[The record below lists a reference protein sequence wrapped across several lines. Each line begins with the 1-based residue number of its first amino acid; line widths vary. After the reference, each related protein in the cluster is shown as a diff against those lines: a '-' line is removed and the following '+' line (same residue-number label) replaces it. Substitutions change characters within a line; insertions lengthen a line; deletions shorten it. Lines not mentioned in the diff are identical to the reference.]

1 LRFNRISISN
11 TLNNK
16 YKIMSICISELV
28 NKLVQVRMSKLDE
41 LSEEDKIKLL
51 KILEKVN

>member
-1 LRFNRISISN
+1 
-11 TLNNK
+11 
-16 YKIMSICISELV
+16 MSICISELV